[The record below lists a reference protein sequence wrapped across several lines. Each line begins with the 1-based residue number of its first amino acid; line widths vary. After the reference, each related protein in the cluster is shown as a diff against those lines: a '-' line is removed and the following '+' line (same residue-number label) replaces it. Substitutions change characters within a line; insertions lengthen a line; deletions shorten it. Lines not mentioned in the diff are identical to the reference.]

1 MRLITGYHRSV
12 WWWMSVTCGALAIAV
27 ALAVLMVGTS
37 APASV
42 QLTRSVPGTGAARSY
57 DIIVSAPAAG
67 GAGDSGGWTAK
78 PAALDGR
85 SGGITLAQYN
95 AIRKLAGVAVAAPL
109 TMVGYVP
116 FTVSAPMAIPATV
129 RAAGPAGVT
138 LTVRLRSDNGLS
150 TVTWDDVTVAYPT
163 VKPSTMSV
171 KLNHR
176 AMKDRPRAIA
186 HPSTFSAQRSGFQR
200 DHQHPPNR
208 SNQPHDQK
216 WLDDHQFV

>member
-1 MRLITGYHRSV
+1 MTGGRVAASTESDDPVMRLMTGYHRSV

-27 ALAVLMVGTS
+27 ALAVLIVGTS

-116 FTVSAPMAIPATV
+116 FTVSAPMAIPADRKST
-129 RAAGPAGVT
+129 
-138 LTVRLRSDNGLS
+138 RLNSC
-150 TVTWDDVTVAYPT
+150 
-163 VKPSTMSV
+163 
-171 KLNHR
+171 
-176 AMKDRPRAIA
+176 
-186 HPSTFSAQRSGFQR
+186 HPSISYAVFCLKKKKQ
-200 DHQHPPNR
+200 
-208 SNQPHDQK
+208 
-216 WLDDHQFV
+216 LV